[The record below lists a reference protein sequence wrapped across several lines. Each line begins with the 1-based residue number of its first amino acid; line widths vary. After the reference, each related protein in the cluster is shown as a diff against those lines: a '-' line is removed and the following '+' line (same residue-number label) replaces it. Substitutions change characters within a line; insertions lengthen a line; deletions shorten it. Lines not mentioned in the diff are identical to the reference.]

1 VIEQK
6 RRSGGRE
13 RSKGEHDDAGG
24 AASVVDL
31 LSSSS
36 SSSSSS
42 DRGDGREQGAGV
54 WRRPR
59 ERAAPQRAKNSKVA
73 AATAADAVCES
84 AFAVRFL
91 L

>member
-36 SSSSSS
+36 SSSS

-59 ERAAPQRAKNSKVA
+59 ERAAPQRAKNSKGA

>member
-31 LSSSS
+31 LSS

-73 AATAADAVCES
+73 AAAAADAVCES